1 VSRELVNQYIALNC
15 MSSKFKG
22 KSSGDRGGGDSSGLR
37 AAGGVKKGFN
47 KGDKNQN
54 AGVSGLEFHK
64 SKGQHILKNPMC
76 VQAIVDKS
84 G

>member
-1 VSRELVNQYIALNC
+1 

-22 KSSGDRGGGDSSGLR
+22 KSGGDRGGDSGGLR
-37 AAGGVKKGFN
+37 AAGGVKKGGQGG
-47 KGDKNQN
+47 KKQN

-84 G
+84 GWVRLVFLNPLHEGIS